1 MWTLMVWL
9 YQLQSRSG
17 PGVICASLIIAAV
30 PTVVVFVPCQNTIMK
45 GIVLP
50 VEK

>member
-9 YQLQSRSG
+9 YQLQQQAHQSI
-17 PGVICASLIIAAV
+17 VYAALVIAAI
-30 PTVVVFVPCQNTIMK
+30 PTLLVFIVAQNTIMK
-45 GIVLP
+45 GIVIP